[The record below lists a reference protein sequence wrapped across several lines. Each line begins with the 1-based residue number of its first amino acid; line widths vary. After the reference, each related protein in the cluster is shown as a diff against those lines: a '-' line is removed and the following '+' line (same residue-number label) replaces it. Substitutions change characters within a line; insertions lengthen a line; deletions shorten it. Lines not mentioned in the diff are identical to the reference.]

1 MSAFLSR
8 WKLKPGFIPSLQ
20 ISSFS
25 REQTEILKGI
35 GILLIVLHNFYHNLT
50 PLIGQNEFVFHSKT
64 ITLFLQTIVDNP
76 LDILRAIF
84 SYFGHY
90 GVQIFIFFSAYGLT
104 KKYYEKNIKFN
115 TFLHGRINKIYLSF
129 LLCLVVYI
137 LLGLVKTVFLT
148 DEKVLYWDSLLWKA
162 LLLSNLIP
170 NQAMMPVGPWW
181 FLPFIFQFYVLY
193 PFLLKGFQKYG
204 GGFLLIIS
212 IISIF
217 AEFALNPILVIEG
230 LNLNYMVFGHLPL
243 FCLGMYLAV
252 QDRINIRMDVVVIS
266 LVLFV
271 LGNFNSYL
279 WILSDFTFTIL
290 FLAGLIFVFS
300 RHSEWTKLSTLFT
313 FFGGISF
320 YLFMVNGFLRSPF
333 HNFAESYNLWWVDN
347 LAALAS
353 LLFSTLFAMILLM
366 LDKRLRIY
374 FKI

>member
-1 MSAFLSR
+1 M
-8 WKLKPGFIPSLQ
+8 PSLQ

-50 PLIGQNEFVFHSKT
+50 PIIGQNEFVFRHQT
-64 ITLFLQTIVDNP
+64 ITLFLRTIADSP

-90 GVQIFIFFSAYGLT
+90 GVQVFIFFSAYGLT
-104 KKYYEKNIKFN
+104 KKYYGKILIFN
-115 TFLHGRINKIYLSF
+115 PFLLGRINKIYLSF
-129 LLCLVVYI
+129 MLCMLVYI
-137 LLGLVKTVFLT
+137 LLGFVKAGFLT

-162 LLLSNLIP
+162 LLISNLIP

-212 IISIF
+212 IISIL
-217 AEFALNPILVIEG
+217 AEFALNPILIPEG

-243 FCLGMYLAV
+243 LCLGMYLAV
-252 QDRINIRMDVVVIS
+252 QQRINIRLDIVVIS

-271 LGNFNSYL
+271 LGNFNSYV
-279 WILSDFTFTIL
+279 WILTDMTFAIL
-290 FLAGLIFVFS
+290 FLTVSIYVFS

-353 LLFSTLFAMILLM
+353 LLFSTLFAMMLLM
-366 LDKRLRIY
+366 LDKRLRFY